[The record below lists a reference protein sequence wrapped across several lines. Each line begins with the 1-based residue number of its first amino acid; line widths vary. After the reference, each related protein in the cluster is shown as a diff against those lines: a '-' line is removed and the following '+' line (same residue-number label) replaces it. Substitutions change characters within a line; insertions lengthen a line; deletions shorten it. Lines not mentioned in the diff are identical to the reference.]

1 MREQRLSSTTARR
14 GADAD
19 PASCASSAP
28 DGLWHMDMISVW
40 VAEHGWCYLNG
51 RSTAARVR

>member
-1 MREQRLSSTTARR
+1 MREQRLLQHHRPSGRR
-14 GADAD
+14 RRPGFLRVE
-19 PASCASSAP
+19 CP